1 VNEGAEMSASSQF
14 QPTPSVS
21 AEDVTAD
28 GSLTV
33 STPAPPVSS
42 EKSDPPPH
50 VFAMPKSA
58 QLWELLEDSI
68 VTKGAPSWLQKL
80 I

>member
-1 VNEGAEMSASSQF
+1 MSASSQF
-14 QPTPSVS
+14 QPTPTVS

-42 EKSDPPPH
+42 EKSDPAH
-50 VFAMPKSA
+50 HIFAMPKSA
-58 QLWELLEDSI
+58 QLWVLPEDSI
-68 VTKGAPSWLQKL
+68 MTKGAPPWSQKL

>member
-1 VNEGAEMSASSQF
+1 MSASSQF
-14 QPTPSVS
+14 QPTLSVS
-21 AEDVTAD
+21 AEDVRAD

-33 STPAPPVSS
+33 STPAPPITS

-50 VFAMPKSA
+50 VFTAPKSA
-58 QLWELLEDSI
+58 QMWVLPEDSI
-68 VTKGAPSWLQKL
+68 MTKGAPPWLQKL